1 MGLLR
6 GASERP
12 LLRSS
17 FNSLDEDHESGRI
30 RGGVGERKVLSEGS
44 PAPRAPCGSGDRPAV
59 LCGSRSLA
67 RAIEDRVSSEFN
79 WGGVPAKL

>member
-1 MGLLR
+1 MGLLY

-44 PAPRAPCGSGDRPAV
+44 PALRVSVGFGRPCALRVQVPREGDR
-59 LCGSRSLA
+59 GQSQ
-67 RAIEDRVSSEFN
+67 F
-79 WGGVPAKL
+79 

>member
-1 MGLLR
+1 MLS

-44 PAPRAPCGSGDRPAV
+44 PALRAFRVCRFRPVRAGVLRDQVSREGDR
-59 LCGSRSLA
+59 GQSQ
-67 RAIEDRVSSEFN
+67 F
-79 WGGVPAKL
+79 